1 MRDNDDKKY
10 SDDKNIPDQNDEL
23 SDINGMTDN
32 YEQDNIDSVEVDSSK
47 KTIKHSMDI
56 SRRQQSKSSI
66 LFMLQSNSRFMLS
79 TIPLGFIAILVF
91 SILTQTVLLYA
102 SNYQNSTYKEQIVK
116 LDDDYTNNMDKV
128 NDKYT
133 EERIRGILTINDIYI
148 YTNSLWEYKFTANDK
163 NILEDKITVDAI
175 GSKLTI
181 VFTEKRK
188 VNPLPKS
195 LINIGSVTRGDTE
208 DSIDRHIS
216 ISDSRATKKLTTN
229 DDSNVLEYVVTGVK
243 SGDKINI
250 EVSDQLGAKINNPF
264 SRIAVTIK

>member
-10 SDDKNIPDQNDEL
+10 SDDNIPDQDNEL
-23 SDINGMTDN
+23 SDINGMTDI
-32 YEQDNIDSVEVDSSK
+32 EGQDNIDTIPEDSNK
-47 KTIKHSMDI
+47 KAIKHSLDV

-79 TIPLGFIAILVF
+79 TIPLAFIAILIF

-102 SNYQNSTYKEQIVK
+102 SNYQNSTYKEQIIK
-116 LDDDYTNNMDKV
+116 LDDDYTNNMNKV

-148 YTNSLWEYKFTANDK
+148 YTNSLWEYTFTANGR
-163 NILEDKITVDAI
+163 NILEDNITVDAVA
-175 GSKLTI
+175 SKLTI

-188 VNPLPKS
+188 ANPLPKS

-229 DDSNVLEYVVTGVK
+229 EDSNVLEYVVTGVK

-264 SRIAVTIK
+264 SRITVTIK